1 MDTTVAFLL
10 VLLAA
15 AIAFAVWAAIR
26 GGRLGIARSRLGID
40 TVSAADAA
48 FAEEEE
54 SEDPFGTG
62 MRHWLGIAGFRGH
75 AAPVVFL
82 FICAISGA
90 LGLMVAVVGGGSGA
104 FSALA
109 HSLDSMPGEF
119 GQVLVPLV
127 SAIPWLMFVA
137 FAALPFLVVRSARRS
152 LVEAAER
159 ELPVM
164 LELFATLAEAG
175 LGFDAAV
182 QEILDSDQGEG
193 YVADEFRNFQRETL
207 SGVPRVKCLRRLAR
221 RVDVPQFSTFISS
234 LVQAEQGGL
243 GLSDVLRNQADDMR
257 NRRRENALMKAQAL
271 PVKLVFP
278 LIICFLPALFVF
290 TLGPAGYTFIKITD
304 SVTGSIKRGK

>member
-1 MDTTVAFLL
+1 MDTSVAILL
-10 VLLAA
+10 ILLAG

-26 GGRLGIARSRLGID
+26 GGRLGIARSRLGLED
-40 TVSAADAA
+40 GTDAADLSD
-48 FAEEEE
+48 EE
-54 SEDPFGTG
+54 SEEPFGTG
-62 MRHWLGIAGFRGH
+62 LRHWLGIAGFRARG
-75 AAPVVFL
+75 APVVFIFL
-82 FICAISGA
+82 CLAAAG
-90 LGLMVAVVGGGSGA
+90 LGLMVAVIGTGSGVFGTMA
-104 FSALA
+104 AG
-109 HSLDSMPGEF
+109 LDSIPGAF

-127 SAIPWLMFVA
+127 FAIPWLLFLA
-137 FAALPFLVVRSARRS
+137 FAALPFLVVRAARRS
-152 LVEAAER
+152 LVEAADR
-159 ELPVM
+159 ELPVL

-193 YVADEFRNFQRETL
+193 YLADEFRNFQRETL

-221 RVDVPQFSTFISS
+221 RVDVPQFSTFVSS

-278 LIICFLPALFVF
+278 LVICFLPALFVF
-290 TLGPAGYTFIKITD
+290 TLGPAFYSFAKVTD
-304 SVTGSIKRGK
+304 TVTGSIQRGK